1 LKYRAIETILDR
13 DEYIKTRLRTI
24 KTLQYKLNSMEKQ
37 SQQWETLYKTN
48 MDELKHSKLS
58 EEYSNKVLIR
68 KQLVIKILTEDAVAT
83 EREKTCQMQS
93 IAEGLKVNRV
103 KLEKALDDAE
113 ALGKK
118 KRTDDEEI
126 EKAAPMIDDFL
137 NYVEKQEAKIPFE
150 G

>member
-1 LKYRAIETILDR
+1 
-13 DEYIKTRLRTI
+13 
-24 KTLQYKLNSMEKQ
+24 
-37 SQQWETLYKTN
+37 
-48 MDELKHSKLS
+48 
-58 EEYSNKVLIR
+58 
-68 KQLVIKILTEDAVAT
+68 
-83 EREKTCQMQS
+83 
-93 IAEGLKVNRV
+93 VNRV